1 MEKTKLL
8 FPIPDETLLRR
19 IEILKEQI
27 KECEGEIPY
36 NFWCGSC
43 KEKIKKVENLFR
55 KIHDKELGT
64 YTSLTGGH
72 LDSNTL
78 QNTINQINSFSKS
91 VPTFKYKCS
100 ICGRIWNE
108 GNRLGIYRDLNKN
121 VDRCST
127 CNGRV
132 DAIIQTQ

>member
-8 FPIPDETLLRR
+8 FLISDETLLRR

-36 NFWCGSC
+36 NFWCDCC
-43 KEKIKKVENLFR
+43 KEKMKKMKTLLK
-55 KIHDKELGT
+55 KIYDKETVT
-64 YTSLTGGH
+64 YTSLSGGH

-78 QNTINQINSFSKS
+78 QEAIEQIKQADPFSKPT
-91 VPTFKYKCS
+91 PTFRYKCS
-100 ICGRIWNE
+100 ICGRVWME
-108 GNRLGIYRDLNKN
+108 GVRLGIYRDLNKN

-132 DAIIQTQ
+132 DAII